1 MRYFL
6 LLLLL
11 IGTVVL
17 YSCSAEIRS
26 FDWIDVKDSTKV
38 SNNVMVLC
46 LLRDLEYRNL
56 IEQQLE
62 TSLKARDYKAVQSLT
77 LLSPTDK
84 LSKED
89 LSMLL
94 KSKDINTVIG
104 IKYEGSIIQKTGEN
118 RNNLYTFYRR
128 FYRHFFKR
136 AYIEKTQNTI
146 FQATLFNVE
155 TGKDVWVAT
164 IKIKDFGSAAE
175 LAKIL
180 AGEVVKQ
187 LKLRK
192 LIN

>member
-11 IGTVVL
+11 IVTVVL

-62 TSLKARDYKAVQSLT
+62 TSLKARNYKAVQSLT

-180 AGEVVKQ
+180 ADEVVKQ

>member
-1 MRYFL
+1 MFFSVVT
-6 LLLLL
+6 
-11 IGTVVL
+11 GVL
-17 YSCSAEIRS
+17 YSCSTGIRT
-26 FDWIDVKDSTKV
+26 FDWLDTKDSTRV

-46 LLRDLEYRNL
+46 LLRDLEYRNA
-56 IEQQLE
+56 IEEQLA
-62 TSLKARDYKAVQSLT
+62 TSLKTLNYNAVQSLT
-77 LLSPTDK
+77 VLSPTDK

-89 LSMLL
+89 FSVLL

-104 IKYEGSIIQKTGEN
+104 VKYEGSVIQKTTDN
-118 RNNLYTFYRR
+118 RIRLYTFYRR

-136 AYIEKTQNTI
+136 VYIERTQNTI

-164 IKIKDFGSAAE
+164 IKIKDFGSVTE

-180 AGEVVKQ
+180 ADEIIKQ
-187 LKLRK
+187 LKVRK